1 MLVGFLVF
9 GSAGAVLVAV
19 CELSSQPQIN
29 SAMRTVGLFC
39 HMPFYYCRIY
49 NSKERKTYEQV
60 HGFFVHLH
68 WRFMKST
75 HSLYIYIYIYVVSP
89 CSCGWVYIP
98 R

>member
-39 HMPFYYCRIY
+39 HMPFYYCRLY

-60 HGFFVHLH
+60 HYEEY
-68 WRFMKST
+68 
-75 HSLYIYIYIYVVSP
+75 SLTVCVYIYIYM
-89 CSCGWVYIP
+89 
-98 R
+98 

>member
-60 HGFFVHLH
+60 
-68 WRFMKST
+68 
-75 HSLYIYIYIYVVSP
+75 LYIAFLFICTGVL
-89 CSCGWVYIP
+89 
-98 R
+98 